1 MSGRPATSLKTCC
14 AFDGLTT
21 LSPPTPRA
29 LVGPGGGAFFW
40 RGGSGW
46 GPGEPPCVRRMVTV
60 SAFVTRTS
68 YPALYSRCASAD
80 AAACELYAERAV
92 QVVLLGFLNAT
103 R

>member
-21 LSPPTPRA
+21 LIPPTTRSV
-29 LVGPGGGAFFW
+29 VGPGGAAFFLL
-40 RGGSGW
+40 GGSGC
-46 GPGEPPCVRRMVTV
+46 GLGEPPCVRRMVTV

-80 AAACELYAERAV
+80 AADCELYVERAV
-92 QVVLLGFLNAT
+92 QVVLLGFLNST